1 MLSSTEAWTQQTRQS
16 CLDVCSAYDNP
27 LFLAFAERALRALL
41 ADELRRY
48 TPHSLSACLWGFWQ
62 FVIDSRQEVN
72 IRVFNPEPV
81 KEGWRAE
88 GSVIELYGAEMP
100 FLLNTYVWPCI
111 VAVMMSVC

>member
-16 CLDVCSAYDNP
+16 CLDVCAAYDNP

-88 GSVIELYGAEMP
+88 GSVIELY
-100 FLLNTYVWPCI
+100 
-111 VAVMMSVC
+111 